1 MLESLRTEMK
11 EKFENNEIKL
21 DDRFLEFVKKCQQI
35 ARDEIRDAF
44 PDQFLRVA
52 EMVRE

>member
-1 MLESLRTEMK
+1 MR

-21 DDRFLEFVKKCQQI
+21 DDRFLEFVNKCHEI

-44 PDQFLRVA
+44 PDQPLRVA

>member
-1 MLESLRTEMK
+1 MLESLRIDMK
-11 EKFENNEIKL
+11 ERFENNEIKL
-21 DDRFLEFVKKCQQI
+21 DDRFLEFIKKCQEI